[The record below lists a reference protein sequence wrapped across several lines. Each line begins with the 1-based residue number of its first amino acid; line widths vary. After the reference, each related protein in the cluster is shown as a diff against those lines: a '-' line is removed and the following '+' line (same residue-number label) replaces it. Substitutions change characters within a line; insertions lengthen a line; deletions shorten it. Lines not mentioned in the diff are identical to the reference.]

1 MFEKLFDVFS
11 RREKNLTNAKIK
23 PLTEGFRNRVL
34 MLLRDALQ
42 YNFRAFLGGLHQ
54 KAAYL
59 YGKFGLS
66 GTSAHSSPEDDLLN
80 FFATCSDEHFLDL
93 IELIFRSDLPGVTWP
108 DNSLIPG
115 INEFFRIDALPYH
128 LTGYSTEE
136 FESSFHGTPTTA
148 TGIAEYPQII
158 RKDSEVVHQNAMEP
172 ALTLLNAAEFKH
184 ANDEFLKAL
193 EDHRK
198 GDYRDCLTKCGSSFE
213 SVMKVLCAKKS
224 IPFNEKD
231 TASALL
237 KALLGNGQLDQYWEQ
252 PLIFIA
258 TLRNRLSSS
267 HGAGSQPKVIPEHV
281 ATYAVNSTASAILLL
296 CSEFG

>member
-11 RREKNLTNAKIK
+11 RREQPPKNTDIK
-23 PLTEGFRNRVL
+23 PLTEEFRNRVL
-34 MLLRDALQ
+34 MLLRETLQ
-42 YNFRAFLGGLHQ
+42 YGFQDFLGRLHQ

-59 YGKFGLS
+59 YGRFGLS
-66 GTSAHSSPEDDLLN
+66 GKSAYSSPQEDLLN
-80 FFATCSDEHFLDL
+80 FFVTCSDEHFLDL
-93 IELIFRSDLPGVTWP
+93 LELIFRSDLPGITWP
-108 DNSLIPG
+108 DNSIIPG
-115 INEFFRIDALPYH
+115 INDFFRIDDLPYH
-128 LTGYSTEE
+128 LTDYSMEE

-148 TGIAEYPQII
+148 IRIKEYPQVI
-158 RKDSEVVHQNAMEP
+158 RKDSEVVYRNAMEP
-172 ALTLLNAAEFKH
+172 ALKLLNAAEFKH
-184 ANDEFLKAL
+184 ANEEFLKAL

-213 SVMKVLCAKKS
+213 SVMKVLCAKS
-224 IPFNEKD
+224 ALPYNERD

-237 KALLGNGQLDQYWEQ
+237 KTLLGNSHLEQYWEQ
-252 PLIFIA
+252 PLILIA

-267 HGAGSQPKVIPEHV
+267 HGAGAQPKIIQKHV

>member
-11 RREKNLTNAKIK
+11 RREKNLTNVEIK
-23 PLTEGFRNRVL
+23 PLTEEFRNRLL
-34 MLLRDALQ
+34 MLLRDTLQ
-42 YNFRAFLGGLHQ
+42 HDFRSFLGDLHQ

-66 GTSAHSSPEDDLLN
+66 ATSAHNSREDDLLN
-80 FFATCSDEHFLDL
+80 FFATCSDENCLDL
-93 IELIFRSDLPGVTWP
+93 IELIFRSDLPGISWP
-108 DNSLIPG
+108 DNPLILG
-115 INEFFRIDALPYH
+115 INQFFRIDALPYH

-136 FESSFHGTPTTA
+136 FQSMFYGAPATA
-148 TGIAEYPQII
+148 RRITEYPKII
-158 RKDSEVVHQNAMEP
+158 RKDSELVHQCAMEP
-172 ALTLLNAAEFKH
+172 ALMLLNVAKFKH

-198 GDYRDCLTKCGSSFE
+198 GDYRDCLTKCGSAFE
-213 SVMKVLCAKKS
+213 SVMKVLCAKNS
-224 IPFNEKD
+224 LPFKETD
-231 TASALL
+231 TASTLL
-237 KALLGNGQLDQYWEQ
+237 RILLGNGQLDQFWEQ
-252 PLIFIA
+252 PLILIA

-267 HGAGSQPKVIPEHV
+267 HGAGAKGKVIPEHV

>member
-11 RREKNLTNAKIK
+11 RREQSLTSAKIK
-23 PLTEGFRNRVL
+23 PLTKEFRNRVL
-34 MLLRDALQ
+34 MLLRDTLKYQFSDFLRGLQ
-42 YNFRAFLGGLHQ
+42 Q

-59 YGKFGLS
+59 YGKFELS
-66 GTSAHSSPEDDLLN
+66 GPSTHSSPEDDLLN
-80 FFATCSDEHFLDL
+80 FFFTCSDECFLDL
-93 IELIFRSDLPGVTWP
+93 IELFFRSNLPGVTWP
-108 DNSLIPG
+108 DNPLILG
-115 INEFFRIDALPYH
+115 INEFFSIDDLPYY
-128 LTGYSTEE
+128 LTSYSMEE
-136 FESSFHGTPTTA
+136 FKSSFHGTPTTA
-148 TGIAEYPQII
+148 IEISEYPQII
-158 RKDSEVVHQNAMEP
+158 RKDCEVTHRNAMEP
-172 ALTLLNAAEFKH
+172 TLTLLNASNFKH

-213 SVMKVLCAKKS
+213 SVMKVLCAKNS

-237 KALLGNGQLDQYWEQ
+237 KSLLGTGQLDQYWEQ
-252 PLIFIA
+252 PLILIA

-267 HGAGSQPKVIPEHV
+267 HGAGAQPKVIPEHV
-281 ATYAVNSTASAILLL
+281 ATYAVNATASAILLL